1 LIKVIIK
8 EFPHMNSRDELP
20 REAVAFSGIDD
31 LQLDLMERQV
41 IGRPV
46 MPHMR
51 AVAGRPPWSLLE
63 NGFAI

>member
-1 LIKVIIK
+1 
-8 EFPHMNSRDELP
+8 
-20 REAVAFSGIDD
+20 

>member
-1 LIKVIIK
+1 VKT
-8 EFPHMNSRDELP
+8 
-20 REAVAFSGIDD
+20 DD

-51 AVAGRPPWSLLE
+51 AGLAGEAKNDTDRL
-63 NGFAI
+63 A